1 MKRSIFATLLTAMV
15 VFSVADA
22 ALPVTQTTD
31 RIETSARNSFVFI
44 TYLRDD
50 SIKIQTV
57 NDSFVTLTGTVSEWF
72 HSSLAEETVAGLPG
86 VAHVDNKLEIKGG
99 HPVENSDAW
108 INMKVKTMLMFHQN
122 VSGFKTHVDVLDGAV
137 TLQGEASSEAQKELT
152 TEYAKYIEGVKS
164 VKNNMTVVK
173 SKKTTVEKVSE
184 FIDDA
189 SITAQVKLALLLHHS
204 TDAIN
209 TKVETKN
216 GMVTV
221 KGIAKNNA
229 EKDLVG
235 RLVEDIK
242 GVKGLKNAMT
252 VDRVASK

>member
-1 MKRSIFATLLTAMV
+1 MKRPDFTALIAGAI
-15 VFSVADA
+15 VFMGANI
-22 ALPVTQTTD
+22 ALPASQTTD

-50 SIKIQTV
+50 SIKIHSV
-57 NDSFVTLTGTVSEWF
+57 NDSVVTLTGTVSEWF

-86 VAHVDNKLEIKGG
+86 VAYVENKLEIKGG
-99 HPVENSDAW
+99 HPAENSDAW

-122 VSGFKTHVDVLDGAV
+122 VSGLKTHVDVLDGVV

-152 TEYAKYIEGVKS
+152 TEYAKYIEGVKN
-164 VKNNMTVVK
+164 VKNDMTVAK
-173 SKKTTVEKVSE
+173 GKKTTVDKVGE

-189 SITAQVKLALLLHHS
+189 SITAQVKLALLIHRS
-204 TDAIN
+204 TNVIK

-216 GMVTV
+216 GIVTV
-221 KGIAKNNA
+221 KGVAKNSA

-235 RLVEDIK
+235 RLVGDIK
-242 GVKGLKNAMT
+242 GVKGLKNGMT
-252 VDRVASK
+252 VGPVAPK

>member
-1 MKRSIFATLLTAMV
+1 MKRHYSVMLIVAAV
-15 VFSVADA
+15 VFMGVSGASPA
-22 ALPVTQTTD
+22 TQTTD

-50 SIKIQTV
+50 SIKINTQ

-86 VAHVDNKLEIKGG
+86 VAHVENKLEIKGG
-99 HPVENSDAW
+99 RPVENSDAW

-122 VSGFKTHVDVLDGAV
+122 VSGLKTHVDVLDGVV

-164 VKNNMTVVK
+164 VKNDMTVAK
-173 SKKTTVEKVSE
+173 TKKTAVDKVGD

-189 SITAQVKLALLLHHS
+189 SITAQVKLALLLHRS
-204 TDAIN
+204 TNVIK

-216 GMVTV
+216 GIVTV

-235 RLVEDIK
+235 RLVGDIK
-242 GVKGLKNAMT
+242 GVKGLKNGMT
-252 VDRVASK
+252 VGEVALK

>member
-1 MKRSIFATLLTAMV
+1 MKRPNSIGLIIAAF
-15 VFSVADA
+15 VFMGANGV
-22 ALPVTQTTD
+22 LPATQTSD

-50 SIKIQTV
+50 SIKIQTM
-57 NDSFVTLTGTVSEWF
+57 NDSLVTLTGTVSEWF

-99 HPVENSDAW
+99 HPAENSDAW

-122 VSGFKTHVDVLDGAV
+122 VSGLKTHVDVLDGVV

-152 TEYAKYIEGVKS
+152 TEYAKYIEGVKD
-164 VKNNMTVVK
+164 VKNDMTVAK
-173 SKKTTVEKVSE
+173 GKKTTVEKVGE

-189 SITAQVKLALLLHHS
+189 SITAQVKLALLLHRS
-204 TDAIN
+204 TSVIK

-216 GMVTV
+216 GIVTV
-221 KGIAKNNA
+221 KGIAKNSA

-235 RLVEDIK
+235 KLVEDIK
-242 GVKGLKNAMT
+242 GVKGLKNGMT
-252 VDRVASK
+252 IGQVAVK

>member
-1 MKRSIFATLLTAMV
+1 MIVAAFVFMGANGVLPATQA
-15 VFSVADA
+15 
-22 ALPVTQTTD
+22 TD

-50 SIKIQTV
+50 SIKIQAV
-57 NDSFVTLTGTVSEWF
+57 NDSVVKLTGTVSEWF

-86 VAHVDNKLEIKGG
+86 VAYVENKLEIKGG
-99 HPVENSDAW
+99 HPAENSDAW

-122 VSGFKTHVDVLDGAV
+122 VSGLKTHVDVLDGVV

-152 TEYAKYIEGVKS
+152 TEYAKYIEGVKN
-164 VKNNMTVVK
+164 VKNEMTVAK
-173 SKKTTVEKVSE
+173 GKKTAVDKVSE

-189 SITAQVKLALLLHHS
+189 SITAQVKLALLLHRS
-204 TDAIN
+204 TNVIK

-216 GMVTV
+216 GIVTV

-235 RLVEDIK
+235 RLVGDIK
-242 GVKGLKNAMT
+242 GVKGLKNGMT
-252 VDRVASK
+252 VGEAASK

>member
-1 MKRSIFATLLTAMV
+1 MKRPIFATLIAAAIVCLGAN
-15 VFSVADA
+15 VAFPA
-22 ALPVTQTTD
+22 PQTTD

-50 SIKIQTV
+50 SIKIQTA
-57 NDSFVTLTGTVSEWF
+57 NDSIVTLTGTVSEWF

-86 VAHVDNKLEIKGG
+86 VTRVENKLEIKGG
-99 HPVENSDAW
+99 RPVENSDAW
-108 INMKVKTMLMFHQN
+108 INTKVKTMLMFHQN
-122 VSGFKTHVDVLDGAV
+122 VSGLKTHVDVLDGVV

-152 TEYAKYIEGVKS
+152 TEYAKYIEGVVS
-164 VKNNMTVVK
+164 VKNNMTVATN
-173 SKKTTVEKVSE
+173 KKTAVEKVSE

-204 TDAIN
+204 TDAVK
-209 TKVETKN
+209 TKVVTKN
-216 GMVTV
+216 GIVTV
-221 KGIAKNNA
+221 KGIAKNGA

-242 GVKGLKNAMT
+242 GVKGLKNGMT
-252 VDRVASK
+252 IGQPALK